1 MSAQGTVRTTILEP
15 LFPTLLSICIAF
27 FLSFLL
33 QANPT
38 SLVKI
43 QPFSG
48 TGILRDAA
56 NALFFVCLGSLLMLA
71 IYILFEKTGMFFR
84 RVIIVLLISPTI
96 FVLTIFFG
104 QTILMAFFK
113 NNPNLLLSF
122 LTLFTI
128 YLSIFS
134 AILILTDALSEKV
147 RNIIL
152 LFYGSSLGTFLGF
165 SIPTISTIFL
175 LLVIG
180 IEDYLIIGRF
190 LSKKAQ
196 EAFDSGIHGYFGLA
210 QRGFKI
216 GIGELVLCPVLIA
229 HSLTN
234 YGVEVCIASIILL
247 LLGFLLNLLLAQTKK
262 GEQIFPG
269 LLLPTILG
277 IIPLTITILIL

>member
-1 MSAQGTVRTTILEP
+1 MDNKGILKTTILEP
-15 LFPTLLSICIAF
+15 LFPTSISILIALALSI
-27 FLSFLL
+27 LL

-43 QPFSG
+43 QPLP
-48 TGILRDAA
+48 GIGIIRDVA
-56 NALFFVCLGSLLMLA
+56 NAFFFVGIGSVLMLA
-71 IYILFEKTGMFFR
+71 IYILFEKTGFFFR
-84 RVIIVLLISPTI
+84 RVIVVLLISPTI
-96 FVLTIFFG
+96 FILTIFFG
-104 QTILMAFFK
+104 QTILLAFFK
-113 NNPNLLLSF
+113 NNPSLLLSF

-134 AILILTDALSEKV
+134 AILILTDALSERV

-152 LFYGSSLGTFLGF
+152 LFYGASLGAFLGF

-175 LLVIG
+175 LLAIG

-190 LSKKAQ
+190 LSNKAQ

-210 QRGFKI
+210 QKGFKI
-216 GIGELVLCPVLIA
+216 GIGDLVLCPVLIT

-234 YGVEVCIASIILL
+234 YGVEICIATIILL
-247 LLGFLLNLLLAQTKK
+247 LLGFSLNLILAQRKK
-262 GEQIFPG
+262 DVQILPG

-277 IIPLTITILIL
+277 VIPISIKVLA